1 MSLADDAKLLL
12 IPTGY
17 KTSKVYSVFPTD
29 GDGDFTYTRSGNASR
44 VNPGGLIETVGTNI
58 PRIDHFGGGCPTLLL
73 EPQRTNKIIQSENW
87 GTSWSFFN
95 GASISTNQT
104 IAPDGTMT
112 ADKIVSNGTNFGFTR
127 PSSNPVISTGNTT
140 FSLFVKADNRTT
152 GWLRL
157 DYGTT
162 IYNRKFDLTTQTF
175 STGFDNTGNIP
186 DSEQIINY
194 GNGWYRLIITDNAN
208 TTSFEPR
215 IYVTGNTGSSVNDSL
230 FLWGAQ
236 VENGSYPTSYI
247 KTTTGIETRQKD
259 NCHLLNQTLF
269 TDYPFT
275 VYAKAKV
282 DNFSNVAF
290 SLIDSL
296 ASNKYLSI
304 QFTSSSQI
312 GVLRRDAS
320 NNDSDYY
327 SFSYSIGD
335 TLKIAISYVNDTS
348 YKLYVNGTE
357 LADITSGTSIP
368 FDHNDISL
376 GQFRI
381 ASDTGTRNSID
392 DFRVYDYTLTNT
404 ELTELTTL

>member
-29 GDGDFTYTRSGNASR
+29 GDGDFDYTRSGDASR

-73 EPQRTNKIIQSENW
+73 EPQRTNLQVTSEE
-87 GTSWSFFN
+87 FN
-95 GASISTNQT
+95 SGFWVKTRTTITANNAISPN
-104 IAPDGTMT
+104 GELT
-112 ADKIVSNGTNFGFTR
+112 ADKLTGDGTGTSYVYDGNSFTSGLNYAISIFVKPINVTTFVIQNFTEFGTATFDIQNGTLSGV
-127 PSSNPVISTGNTT
+127 SGSLISQ
-140 FSLFVKADNRTT
+140 D
-152 GWLRL
+152 
-157 DYGTT
+157 
-162 IYNRKFDLTTQTF
+162 I
-175 STGFDNTGNIP
+175 
-186 DSEQIINY
+186 ENY
-194 GNGWYRLIITDNAN
+194 GNGWYRCSAIYSCTSTGTKNIGYGLIDYGGDQ
-208 TTSFEPR
+208 F
-215 IYVTGNTGSSVNDSL
+215 Y
-230 FLWGAQ
+230 LWGAQ
-236 VENGSYPTSYI
+236 VEQGDYVSSYI
-247 KTTTGIETRQKD
+247 KTTSGQITRQKD

>member
-29 GDGDFTYTRSGNASR
+29 GDGDFTYTRSGDASR

-58 PRIDHFGGGCPTLLL
+58 PRIDHTGGGCPTLNL
-73 EPQRTNKIIQSENW
+73 EPLRTNYALNSTQMHLNNTLTASGSTITKTGNYAISPDGTLTVTRLQVSGSGSGYALLSVNGTNPTTDLNANGYYMSSVYVKSNTGSNQTISFYGSSTQTSKIHEITNEWQRIQILAYRPANAKYAYI
-87 GTSWSFFN
+87 GYA
-95 GASISTNQT
+95 ASISNIDTNLDFLVWGGQT
-104 IAPDGTMT
+104 E
-112 ADKIVSNGTNFGFTR
+112 IV
-127 PSSNPVISTGNTT
+127 
-140 FSLFVKADNRTT
+140 DN
-152 GWLRL
+152 
-157 DYGTT
+157 Y
-162 IYNRKFDLTTQTF
+162 I
-175 STGFDNTGNIP
+175 
-186 DSEQIINY
+186 
-194 GNGWYRLIITDNAN
+194 
-208 TTSFEPR
+208 TSFIP
-215 IYVTGNTGSSVNDSL
+215 TGAT
-230 FLWGAQ
+230 
-236 VENGSYPTSYI
+236 
-247 KTTTGIETRQKD
+247 IETRQKD

-269 TDYPFT
+269 TDFPFT

-290 SLIDSL
+290 SLIDSI

-312 GVLRRDAS
+312 GVLRRDS
-320 NNDSDYY
+320 LNNDSDYY

-392 DFRVYDYTLTNT
+392 DFRVYDYTLNDT

>member
-29 GDGDFTYTRSGNASR
+29 GDGDFDYTRSGDASR

-73 EPQRTNKIIQSENW
+73 EPQRTNLQVRSEEFNNSVW
-87 GTSWSFFN
+87 TKSRATITGNNAISPNGELNADKLTGTGTGTSYVYDGITLTN
-95 GASISTNQT
+95 GVKYTISIFVKPIISISSFAINVFGGV
-104 IAPDGTMT
+104 GT
-112 ADKIVSNGTNFGFTR
+112 AYFNLVDKTVYSPTGDFT
-127 PSSNPVISTGNTT
+127 SAKIE
-140 FSLFVKADNRTT
+140 D
-152 GWLRL
+152 
-157 DYGTT
+157 
-162 IYNRKFDLTTQTF
+162 
-175 STGFDNTGNIP
+175 
-186 DSEQIINY
+186 Y
-194 GNGWYRLIITDNAN
+194 GNGWLRCSGTLTLSSATGTKNIGYGLIDYGGDQ
-208 TTSFEPR
+208 F
-215 IYVTGNTGSSVNDSL
+215 Y
-230 FLWGAQ
+230 LWGAQ
-236 VENGSYPTSYI
+236 IEDASYSSTYI
-247 KTTTGIETRQKD
+247 KTTSGQITRQKD

>member
-29 GDGDFTYTRSGNASR
+29 GDGDFTYTRSGDASR

-58 PRIDHFGGGCPTLLL
+58 PRIDHTGGGCPTLNL
-73 EPQRTNKIIQSENW
+73 EPLRTNYALNSTQMHLNNTLTASGSTITKTGNYAISPDGTLTVTRLQVSGSGSGYALLSVNGTNPTTDLNANGYYMSSVYVKSNTGSNQTISFYGSGTQTSKIHEITNEWQRIQILAYRPANAKYAYI
-87 GTSWSFFN
+87 GYA
-95 GASISTNQT
+95 ASISNIDTNLDFLVWGGQT
-104 IAPDGTMT
+104 E
-112 ADKIVSNGTNFGFTR
+112 IV
-127 PSSNPVISTGNTT
+127 
-140 FSLFVKADNRTT
+140 DN
-152 GWLRL
+152 
-157 DYGTT
+157 Y
-162 IYNRKFDLTTQTF
+162 I
-175 STGFDNTGNIP
+175 
-186 DSEQIINY
+186 
-194 GNGWYRLIITDNAN
+194 
-208 TTSFEPR
+208 TSFIP
-215 IYVTGNTGSSVNDSL
+215 TGAT
-230 FLWGAQ
+230 
-236 VENGSYPTSYI
+236 
-247 KTTTGIETRQKD
+247 IETRQKD

-269 TDYPFT
+269 TDFPFT

-290 SLIDSL
+290 SLIDSI

-312 GVLRRDAS
+312 GVLRRDS
-320 NNDSDYY
+320 LNNDSDYY

-392 DFRVYDYTLTNT
+392 DFRVYDYTLNDT